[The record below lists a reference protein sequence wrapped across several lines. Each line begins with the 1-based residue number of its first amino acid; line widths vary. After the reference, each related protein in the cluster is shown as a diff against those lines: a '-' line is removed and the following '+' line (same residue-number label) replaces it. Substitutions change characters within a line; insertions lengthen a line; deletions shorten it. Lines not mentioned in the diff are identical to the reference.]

1 MYVGFLQSSQIGSGS
16 GGSENPDDGSI
27 GGSDGAGT
35 DLSGVLGWLDSIAK
49 GIGSLAESI
58 KNGIRDVLIEIFV
71 PDEDFIT
78 GKIEEL
84 KSEFG
89 FVALI
94 IDSAQQI
101 TSIFMTNSFSGDMPV
116 VTINLGNAESKY
128 NYGGVVTA
136 LDFSWFA
143 RYKPTTDAI
152 ISGILWLLFIWRIF
166 VKLPGIIN
174 GSSGADDSSGMG
186 D

>member
-1 MYVGFLQSSQIGSGS
+1 M
-16 GGSENPDDGSI
+16 
-27 GGSDGAGT
+27 
-35 DLSGVLGWLDSIAK
+35 LGWLDSIEK
-49 GIGSLAESI
+49 GIGSLAENI

-71 PDEDFIT
+71 PDEDFIS

-101 TSIFMTNSFSGDMPV
+101 TSIFTTSTFDGDIPV
-116 VTINLGNAESKY
+116 ITMNLGKAESKY

-143 RYKPTTDAI
+143 KYKPTTDAI
-152 ISGILWLLFIWRIF
+152 LSGILWLLFIWRLF

-174 GSSGADDSSGMG
+174 GSSGSDDSSEMG